1 MKLAWDDELERL
13 TLEVAERLGD
23 SALDDAMRQALMD
36 VVRDGREV
44 APPAVLDGVVPDGV
58 RTFAGTDFFAAYEVR
73 LRELLTT
80 H

>member
-1 MKLAWDDELERL
+1 MAFDDELERL
-13 TLEVAERLGD
+13 TLKVVERLGD
-23 SALDDAMRQALMD
+23 SAREDAMRQALMD

-44 APPAVLDGVVPDGV
+44 ALPAVLDGVVPDGV
-58 RTFAGTDFFAAYEVR
+58 RTFDGRDFFAAYEVR